1 MSEAIELV
9 PLLKKL
15 RLSGILQTLE
25 LRVRQAT
32 EDGLPYGEFLL
43 RLLADEVERREAKQL
58 ALRLRRASFE
68 QEKTIGD
75 FRFEFNPR
83 IPKARIVE
91 LATCAFVGR
100 RGNVCLLGPAG
111 TGKTHLAQA
120 LGHRACQLGHSVLF
134 TTAHRMLKDLRSARA
149 DRSYEKRLLKY
160 TAPDLLIVDDLGI
173 RPLEYEG
180 PFDLDELIRGRYERG
195 SIVVT
200 SNRAMEEWPALF
212 GDELLAS
219 SAIDRLLHHAEV
231 IVLEGRSYRTA
242 TRPGPN
248 GGRKEEGK

>member
-1 MSEAIELV
+1 MSEAVEIV

-15 RLSGILQTLE
+15 RLSGVLETLE

-32 EDGLPYGEFLL
+32 EDSLPYGEFLL

-58 ALRLRRASFE
+58 SLRLRRANFE

-75 FRFEFNPR
+75 FRFRFNPG
-83 IPKARIVE
+83 IPKARIIE

-100 RGNVCLLGPAG
+100 RDNVCLLGPAG
-111 TGKTHLAQA
+111 TGKTHIAQA
-120 LGHRACQLGHSVLF
+120 LGHRACQLGHTVLF
-134 TTAHRMLKDLRSARA
+134 TTAHRMLKDLRAARA
-149 DRSYEKRLLKY
+149 DQSFEKRLLRY
-160 TAPDLLIVDDLGI
+160 TAPSLLIIDDLGI
-173 RPLEYEG
+173 RPLEYDG
-180 PFDLDELIRGRYERG
+180 PFDLDEVIRQRYERG

-200 SNRAMEEWPALF
+200 SNRAMEEWPPLF

-231 IVLEGRSYRTA
+231 IPLEGRSYRA
-242 TRPGPN
+242 
-248 GGRKEEGK
+248 GGRNGENGRQEGGE